1 MPPRRRKAPTAPPE
15 VSEAGVD
22 ETLVETLRVYADGLK
37 RGFESKGRYQPED
50 QLKPPISS
58 LLQGAGS
65 LFGLDVRT
73 HTEIL
78 ADDGLGRPD
87 IGVFTAGLLTGH
99 VELKAPDKP
108 ADPNRLR
115 GGDRQQWER
124 FKGLPNLLYCNGRE
138 FVLMRSG
145 ERVASAAFG
154 EDPIAEGSNAVSST
168 AAARLTAVLREFLR
182 WEPIAPSSPKQ
193 LAATLA
199 PLCRLLR
206 GAVLTAVKAENEELT
221 ALAKDWRRYL
231 FPTASDEEFADA
243 YAQTLTY
250 ALLLARIE
258 GGPTFSID
266 AAAKS
271 LSTGHSLLASA
282 LKILGDEQAR
292 QHLAIPF
299 SYLERTI
306 AAVDPAQLLKKSKG
320 DPWLYF
326 YEDFLA
332 AYDPEMRK
340 NRGVY
345 YTPIEVVHC
354 QVRLVAELL
363 RDRFGAHR
371 DFTDPQVITLDPAV
385 GTGTYLLAALE
396 HSLDAVETRSGPGA
410 RRSAASTAAKN
421 LHGFELLVG
430 PYAVA
435 HLRLTQMIHAENAK
449 PESDGV
455 RIFLT
460 DTLESPHKEP
470 PEHLPLLYKE
480 LGEEHERARKVK
492 EGTPVMVCIGNPP
505 YDREQRAQ
513 GAAAGTRK
521 GGWVRFG
528 DGGDDSRPLLQ
539 DFIEPLTPLGYG
551 VHAKNL
557 YNDYVYFWR
566 WALWKVFEQQ
576 GGAGKGIVSFITASS
591 YLLGH
596 AFAGVRATMR
606 STFEEVWILDL
617 GGEGRGARKSENVF
631 AIQTPV
637 CIAIGVRRGPT
648 AASACKVWYHAV
660 DGTTEEK
667 LAALE
672 SIQSLADVP
681 WVEVTAEEPHDPML
695 PRAGGAWD
703 AWPRLTDLFPWQE
716 SGLQFKRTWP
726 IAEDEATLVHR
737 WRELLASADRAVALK
752 STEQIHPG
760 KHAVSFQPPY
770 LSLPAIG
777 SLPEDAPA
785 PTAAPYFYRPF
796 DVRFALV
803 DPRLGDR
810 LRPSLQ
816 AAHGPHQLYLVSFLT
831 GKLGF
836 GPAALASGALPD
848 LDCFRGS
855 FGGRHVIP
863 LYRDRDGHEPN
874 VATGLLAILAGHLGQ
889 EVSAEDC
896 FAYCYAILAG
906 PAYAETFA
914 EELSIPGPR
923 IPITTNPVLFDEA
936 VALGRELLFLHTY
949 GERFVPSNRRAG
961 RIPAG
966 SIKCA
971 QGTSDDPSEYPEA
984 FSYDAAKRELY
995 VGDGRF
1001 TGVSAEVY
1009 EFEVSGYK
1017 VVQRWLAGRMKER
1030 SGKRSSPLDDIRPER
1045 WTFDDELLQ
1054 LLWVLEHSLARYS
1067 AHADLLS
1074 RILGSTV
1081 LKAEDIS
1088 DPTFEERAGPK
1099 PSRRGNTVQETLNL

>member
-1 MPPRRRKAPTAPPE
+1 M
-15 VSEAGVD
+15 SDIGVD
-22 ETLVETLRVYADGLK
+22 ETLVETLRAYADGLK

-50 QLKPPISS
+50 QLKPPVST
-58 LLQGAGS
+58 LLQAAGS
-65 LFGLDVRT
+65 LFGLEVRT

-87 IGVFTAGLLTGH
+87 IGVFTSGLLTGH
-99 VELKAPDKP
+99 VELKAPEKP
-108 ADPNRLR
+108 ADPTRLR

-145 ERVASAAFG
+145 ERVASATIG
-154 EDPIAEGSNAVSST
+154 EDPITEGANAVSAP
-168 AAARLTAVLREFLR
+168 AAAKLTAVLREFLR

-231 FPTASDEEFADA
+231 FPSASDEEFADA

-258 GGPTFSID
+258 GDTAFSID

-271 LSTGHSLLASA
+271 LATGHSLLASA
-282 LKILGDEQAR
+282 LKILSDEQAR

-306 AAVDPAQLLKKSKG
+306 SAVDPAQLMKKSKG

-363 RDRFGAHR
+363 RDRFDADR

-396 HSLDAVETRSGPGA
+396 HSLDAVEARSGTGA

-449 PESDGV
+449 PGSDGV
-455 RIFLT
+455 RVYLT

-480 LGEEHERARKVK
+480 LGEEHERARRVK
-492 EGTPVMVCIGNPP
+492 ESTPVMVCIGNPP

-513 GAAAGTRK
+513 NAAAGPRK

-539 DFIEPLTPLGYG
+539 DFIEPLSDLGYG

-606 STFEEVWILDL
+606 STFEEMWILDL

-648 AASACKVWYHAV
+648 DGACKVWYHAI
-660 DGTTEEK
+660 DGSTAEK

-672 SIQSLADVP
+672 SIRSLADVP
-681 WVEVTAEEPHDPML
+681 WIAVTANEPHEPML
-695 PRAGGAWD
+695 PSTGGAWNT
-703 AWPRLTDLFPWQE
+703 WPRLTDLFPWQE

-726 IAEDEATLVHR
+726 IAADVGTLDVR
-737 WRELLASADRAVALK
+737 WRTLLASSSR
-752 STEQIHPG
+752 
-760 KHAVSFQPPY
+760 
-770 LSLPAIG
+770 
-777 SLPEDAPA
+777 
-785 PTAAPYFYRPF
+785 
-796 DVRFALV
+796 ALV
-803 DPRLGDR
+803 FKETRDLKISKEVAPLIAGSPKLTPLGLLTPDEPMPSSQPYAYRSFDIRSAIIDPRVGDY

-816 AAHGPHQLYLVSFLT
+816 HCHSERQVYLATKFTLQLGTGGAASATCY
-831 GKLGF
+831 
-836 GPAALASGALPD
+836 LPD
-848 LDCFRGS
+848 LDYFNAR
-855 FGGRHVIP
+855 GGRDIVP
-863 LYRDRDGHEPN
+863 LYRDRDGREPN
-874 VATGLLAILAGHLGQ
+874 IATGILALLTARLGQ
-889 EVSAEDC
+889 SVSAEDF
-896 FAYCYAILAG
+896 FAYCYAMLAG

-914 EELSIPGPR
+914 DELSIPGPR
-923 IPITTNPVLFDEA
+923 IPLTTNPRLFDEA
-936 VALGRELLFLHTY
+936 VALGREWLFLHTY
-949 GERFVPSNRRAG
+949 GERFVPTSRRAG

-966 SIKCA
+966 AIKCA
-971 QGTSDDPSEYPEA
+971 KGTSDDPAEYPES
-984 FSYDAAKRELY
+984 FSYDAAKRELR

-1001 TGVSAEVY
+1001 TGVSPEVY
-1009 EFEVSGYK
+1009 EFQVSGYK

-1045 WTFDDELLQ
+1045 WTFDNELLQ
-1054 LLWVLEHSLARYS
+1054 LLWVLEHSCAKF
-1067 AHADLLS
+1067 ATHAALLV
-1074 RILGSTV
+1074 RILGSK
-1081 LKAEDIS
+1081 LISADELAE
-1088 DPTFEERAGPK
+1088 PTFEDRAGPR